1 MENIPEVIERLVD
14 KISRTFRIEQRV
26 LSTEEKLVLVTESY
40 IGPKIVYT
48 HEMDLLPLLEEMKK
62 RL

>member
-1 MENIPEVIERLVD
+1 MIERMVEKL
-14 KISRTFRIEQRV
+14 SRTFRIEQRI
-26 LSTEEKLVLVTESY
+26 LSTEDKLVLVTESY

-48 HEMDLLPLLEEMKK
+48 HEMDLLILLEEMRK